1 MDNLTF
7 TLVTR
12 DKSIDLQK
20 RQTTRSVFTCN
31 IIGAKKAGKST
42 FMKGFLGR
50 SLNDQQNETIDFD
63 KNLESS
69 RYAINTVKIYGQ
81 EKYMIVSKC
90 INTGA

>member
-1 MDNLTF
+1 
-7 TLVTR
+7 
-12 DKSIDLQK
+12 
-20 RQTTRSVFTCN
+20 
-31 IIGAKKAGKST
+31 
-42 FMKGFLGR
+42 MKGFLGR